1 MVDAFG
7 SRRRTM
13 TGAAT
18 ALVHDQRVRH
28 VLIVEDEVLIA
39 MVLEDMLDI
48 MGHVVVG
55 TAATFADAEAAIAA
69 GGFDLVVADVN
80 LGAEPIYPLA
90 DRVRDAGIA
99 LVLATGSHRDTL
111 PARFADVPVLEKP
124 YMMPAVEAIF
134 EKLS

>member
-1 MVDAFG
+1 
-7 SRRRTM
+7 M

-18 ALVHDQRVRH
+18 ALVQNPRVRR
-28 VLIVEDEVLIA
+28 VLIIEDEVLIA

-55 TAATFADAEAAIAA
+55 TPATFAEAEAAIAA

-80 LGAEPIYPLA
+80 LGTEPIYPLA
-90 DRVRDAGIA
+90 DRVRDTGVA

-124 YMMPAVEAIF
+124 YMLPAVEAAF
-134 EKLS
+134 EKIS